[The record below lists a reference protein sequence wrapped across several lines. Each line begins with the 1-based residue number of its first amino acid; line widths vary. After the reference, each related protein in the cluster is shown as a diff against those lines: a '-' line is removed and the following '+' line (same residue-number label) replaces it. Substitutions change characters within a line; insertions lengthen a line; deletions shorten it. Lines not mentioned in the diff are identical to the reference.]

1 MPVREMELEAAT
13 RRFHLWFRGL
23 RSLRRDLSS
32 ARWSD
37 DPAQLEALV
46 GRFVVHLESYCAARA
61 ELDPVWTL
69 SAPWA
74 NPAERCAAYWLAG
87 WRPTTLVHLLYTESG
102 RRFEAQLP
110 DLLLGVRSGNLGDL
124 SPAQLA
130 QVDELQR
137 RTVAEEDALSREM
150 AEVQEGHGVVAPGD
164 GGGRAGAGRARAGAP
179 GQGGAGQGGLAAAAH
194 HEARGGDPAAGAGG
208 RAARRRRRHG
218 DRLPGVRA
226 RVRIGPRP
234 MTPVFPLEFL
244 PAVLHTCLL
253 DPGGVGVVSRNPV
266 FYPPPICL
274 CGGCFDWAF
283 LPSAYWAVGY
293 SRACKENN
301 KMHEIA

>member
-1 MPVREMELEAAT
+1 MEPLDAAT

-23 RSLRRDLSS
+23 RSLRRELRS

-37 DPAQLEALV
+37 NPAQLNALV
-46 GRFVVHLESYCAARA
+46 GRYVAHLENYCAARA

-74 NPAERCAAYWLAG
+74 TPPERGAAYWLAG

-130 QVDELQR
+130 QIDDLQR

-150 AEVQEGHGVVAPGD
+150 AQVQEGHGVVGPAPGNE
-164 GGGRAGAGRARAGAP
+164 
-179 GQGGAGQGGLAAAAH
+179 LNVAA
-194 HEARGGDPAAGAGG
+194 
-208 RAARRRRRHG
+208 
-218 DRLPGVRA
+218 VVA
-226 RVRIGPRP
+226 RVR
-234 MTPVFPLEFL
+234 
-244 PAVLHTCLL
+244 AVLERADALRLRTMKRAVEILEPAQAAELL
-253 DPGGVGVVSRNPV
+253 VAAADMEIGFREFGLKYGSGRN
-266 FYPPPICL
+266 
-274 CGGCFDWAF
+274 
-283 LPSAYWAVGY
+283 
-293 SRACKENN
+293 E
-301 KMHEIA
+301 

>member
-1 MPVREMELEAAT
+1 MARPHPINPTAHAWPLTLDTYHLPAPARRAACAVLPVTPFGEGMELEAAT
-13 RRFHLWFRGL
+13 QRFHLWFRGL

-46 GRFVVHLESYCAARA
+46 GRFVAHLESYCAARA

-74 NPAERCAAYWLAG
+74 SPAERGAAYWLAG

-137 RTVAEEDALSREM
+137 RMVAEEDALSREM
-150 AEVQEGHGVVAPGD
+150 AQVQEGHGVVV
-164 GGGRAGAGRARAGAP
+164 
-179 GQGGAGQGGLAAAAH
+179 AAAPSPSG
-194 HEARGGDPAAGAGG
+194 ETELDVRGLV
-208 RAARRRRRHG
+208 RRLR
-218 DRLPGVRA
+218 
-226 RVRIGPRP
+226 
-234 MTPVFPLEFL
+234 
-244 PAVLHTCLL
+244 AVLDRADALRLRTMKRAVEILQPAQAAELL
-253 DPGGVGVVSRNPV
+253 VAAAD
-266 FYPPPICL
+266 
-274 CGGCFDWAF
+274 
-283 LPSAYWAVGY
+283 
-293 SRACKENN
+293 
-301 KMHEIA
+301 MEIGFREFGLKYGSGRDG

>member
-1 MPVREMELEAAT
+1 MELEAAT

-46 GRFVVHLESYCAARA
+46 GRFVAHLESYCAARA

-74 NPAERCAAYWLAG
+74 SPVERGAVYWLAG

-150 AEVQEGHGVVAPGD
+150 AQVQEGHGVVAAAPASSSGETELD
-164 GGGRAGAGRARAGAP
+164 VRGLVRRVRAVLDRADALRLRTMKRAVEILQPA
-179 GQGGAGQGGLAAAAH
+179 QAAELLVAAADM
-194 HEARGGDPAAGAGG
+194 EIGFREFGLKYGSG
-208 RAARRRRRHG
+208 RDG
-218 DRLPGVRA
+218 L
-226 RVRIGPRP
+226 
-234 MTPVFPLEFL
+234 
-244 PAVLHTCLL
+244 
-253 DPGGVGVVSRNPV
+253 
-266 FYPPPICL
+266 
-274 CGGCFDWAF
+274 
-283 LPSAYWAVGY
+283 
-293 SRACKENN
+293 
-301 KMHEIA
+301 

>member
-1 MPVREMELEAAT
+1 MELEAAT

-23 RSLRRDLSS
+23 RALRRDLSS

-37 DPAQLEALV
+37 DPAQLELLV
-46 GRFVVHLESYCAARA
+46 GRFVAHLESYCAARA

-74 NPAERCAAYWLAG
+74 SPAERGAAYWLAG

-130 QVDELQR
+130 RVDELQR

-150 AEVQEGHGVVAPGD
+150 AQVQEGQGVVEVGGD
-164 GGGRAGAGRARAGAP
+164 GDGEVELDVSGLVRRVREVLDRADALRLRTMKGAVEILQPAQAAE
-179 GQGGAGQGGLAAAAH
+179 LLVAAADM
-194 HEARGGDPAAGAGG
+194 EIGFREFGLKYSSS
-208 RAARRRRRHG
+208 RRDG
-218 DRLPGVRA
+218 
-226 RVRIGPRP
+226 
-234 MTPVFPLEFL
+234 
-244 PAVLHTCLL
+244 
-253 DPGGVGVVSRNPV
+253 
-266 FYPPPICL
+266 
-274 CGGCFDWAF
+274 
-283 LPSAYWAVGY
+283 
-293 SRACKENN
+293 
-301 KMHEIA
+301 

>member
-1 MPVREMELEAAT
+1 MELEAAT

-46 GRFVVHLESYCAARA
+46 GRFVAHLESYCAARA
-61 ELDPVWTL
+61 EQDPVWTL

-74 NPAERCAAYWLAG
+74 SPAERGAAYWLAG

-150 AEVQEGHGVVAPGD
+150 AEVQEGRGVVAPG
-164 GGGRAGAGRARAGAP
+164 GGELDVRGLVRRVRAVLDKADALRLRTMKRAVEILQPAQA
-179 GQGGAGQGGLAAAAH
+179 AELLVAAADM
-194 HEARGGDPAAGAGG
+194 EIGFREFGLKYGSG
-208 RAARRRRRHG
+208 R
-218 DRLPGVRA
+218 D
-226 RVRIGPRP
+226 
-234 MTPVFPLEFL
+234 E
-244 PAVLHTCLL
+244 
-253 DPGGVGVVSRNPV
+253 
-266 FYPPPICL
+266 
-274 CGGCFDWAF
+274 
-283 LPSAYWAVGY
+283 
-293 SRACKENN
+293 
-301 KMHEIA
+301 